1 MIIALPHVAYPR
13 WKGRTFQPNPPP
25 SNGGGGGT
33 RGSVV
38 AHGLEGVG
46 SRLEGSEGRLEVST
60 IFDRGRDGDPSVIM
74 RISPLANSRPIA
86 PAKSLLDMPSEWE
99 GESVQVPSGS
109 W

>member
-1 MIIALPHVAYPR
+1 M
-13 WKGRTFQPNPPP
+13 
-25 SNGGGGGT
+25 
-33 RGSVV
+33 V

-99 GESVQVPSGS
+99 GESVHSHIERAVPSSPGGCCGRAATPRS
-109 W
+109 QRA